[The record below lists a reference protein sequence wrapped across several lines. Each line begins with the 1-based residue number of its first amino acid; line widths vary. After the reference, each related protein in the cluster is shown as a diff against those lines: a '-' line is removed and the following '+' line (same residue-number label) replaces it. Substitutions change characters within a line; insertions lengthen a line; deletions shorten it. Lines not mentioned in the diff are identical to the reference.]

1 MAYIKLK
8 DPTAFIVKKQVI
20 RVEKLV
26 GQKNKF
32 KEVAFKKK
40 IKLTESLRREETEES
55 LEKYK
60 DRGIKIKGF
69 SIPRLGFLDS
79 IKNFLFSV
87 LFGALALKLLP
98 YLPQLKGVL
107 ITTLKIG
114 NFAIEFAGTILNA
127 MVTFIDKVYGIID
140 FGKQQAKIL
149 GGDSGVKNYEK
160 MLGMSNKVINTMLIA
175 GMLFSDL
182 ISLKAQ
188 ADSNQNAVGEI
199 GQTVAEEIK
208 KRQGFRASIQAAGRV
223 IGGVAKSAGIV
234 LLVGLASSLLGEL
247 SFQQRKFTK
256 KLENDVAYQLKKA
269 ERDPNPITRALK
281 LVTYNAALPGL
292 RYFNFVSTGVGTL
305 LDIIGAPF
313 RYLGELVNLG
323 IMSLTGDASGIK
335 KQRENLG
342 KLDARI
348 REQIREVVNTL
359 SLGTLAKEKGSFGS
373 LYGSSAT
380 TAMGYASGGAVTRE
394 GQEAIGGVIT
404 RTGGKKAISRTLEIP
419 MSPLNPG
426 SSVGGQLNYID
437 PDTKEQKK
445 SSNIETFFPNPKD
458 SKYINSYQYL
468 TGSYNVVSSGEFLKP
483 FLQMPIKIIMGNGSS
498 EGDYNSL
505 ASSVNSLFVTILRRT
520 LVPGARKSLA
530 DELGFVDIFSWA
542 RDSIRVSMIDPVNEI
557 LKSLKEQ
564 FMLKSGDGPGLVK
577 DAAAGSGGASDGGGG
592 AEAGGI
598 QDASISAGEMDL
610 FTRMVYAEAG
620 GEGKTGMSL
629 VARAILNRA
638 GLIQSGK
645 VRPGTFNARSG
656 SITDVIKAPVQF
668 SPMTDGRI
676 NQKLSDSQISQ
687 AKDAITLAQN
697 PAQLMSALKSE
708 GLDDASI
715 KKLVASTGFRNK
727 SVARYDASQ
736 DVNEVNYKRHT
747 FNTAGNRALAVPQA
761 VAISKEGSIAG
772 ESKGSQGKTSEAANR
787 LLKEFPQIKTKS
799 NPQQIYASGL
809 GFWLK
814 KNFNVPADDGM
825 KPGGRG
831 DYADPPGAPYG
842 GMESPDHGGV
852 VASHRGRGHYLGK
865 ALDLGANGGRLGT
878 DQDKLFPYVQ
888 KFLNTYGLNN
898 SKTFPQTLHAT
909 GETYSPVGPRGG
921 PDGGHNDHLHVE
933 FKEGGPVNK
942 TDYALTHPGEYVVDA
957 DSVKLFGIQFYDII
971 NKVEMVSQR
980 KNASIKLI
988 SILSEYTEDGFVNK
1002 DHYTYK
1008 FLPPEVITIP
1018 GPGFEIASS
1027 SGFGGGGGGDDDPSK
1042 DGLEQ
1047 R

>member
-8 DPTAFIVKKQVI
+8 DPTAFIIKKQVI
-20 RVEKLV
+20 QVEKLV

-55 LEKYK
+55 LEKYEDK
-60 DRGIKIKGF
+60 GKKVKGF
-69 SIPRLGFLDS
+69 STPRLGFLDS

-114 NFAIEFAGTILNA
+114 NFAVEFAGTILNA
-127 MVTFIDKVYGIID
+127 MVTFVDKVYGIID

-160 MLGMSNKVINTMLIA
+160 MLGMTNKVINTMLIA

-182 ISLKAQ
+182 IFLKAQ
-188 ADSNQNAVGEI
+188 ADSSQNAVGEI
-199 GQTVAEEIK
+199 GETVAEEIK
-208 KRQGFRASIQAAGRV
+208 KRQGFRASIQAAGRT

-256 KLENDVAYQLKKA
+256 KLENDVAYQLKEA
-269 ERDPNPITRALK
+269 ESDPNPITRALK
-281 LVTYNAALPGL
+281 LVAYNAALPGL
-292 RYFNFVSTGVGTL
+292 RFFNFVSTGVGTL

-323 IMSLTGDASGIK
+323 IMSLTGDAGGIK

-380 TAMGYASGGAVTRE
+380 KAMGYASGGAVTRE

-404 RTGGKKAISRTLEIP
+404 RTGGKRAISRTFEIP

-426 SSVGGQLNYID
+426 ADVGGQMNYVN
-437 PDTKEQKK
+437 PDTKKPTK

-458 SKYINSYQYL
+458 SQYINSYEYL

-483 FLQMPIKIIMGNGSS
+483 FLQMPIKMIMGNGSS

-505 ASSVNSLFVTILRRT
+505 ASSVNNLFVTILRRT
-520 LVPGARKSLA
+520 LVPGTKKSLA

-542 RDSIRVSMIDPVNEI
+542 RDSIRKSMIDPVNEI
-557 LKSLKEQ
+557 LQSLKEQ
-564 FMLKSGDGPGLVK
+564 FMLKSGAGPGTVK
-577 DAAAGSGGASDGGGG
+577 GAGASGASGEGDTSGGSGGASYGTPEMKALLDVLAHAEGTTNNRNG
-592 AEAGGI
+592 ATGPPGYSTWAGFQIHGPTDLTNQTI
-598 QDASISAGEMDL
+598 QQVHDLQTSFLKAGKQRVTGSAVVGRYQFKGL
-610 FTRMVYAEAG
+610 
-620 GEGKTGMSL
+620 
-629 VARAILNRA
+629 LNFAKQA
-638 GLIQSGK
+638 GLNPDVDKFSPTNQDKMAIKEIERVGVNSKILKLEGL
-645 VRPGTFNARSG
+645 TTRSL
-656 SITDVIKAPVQF
+656 DKLAPVWASLPYSPKGGKSYYGQSYKNPDDLIALYKKQLGIKQTEMATDLNSNSGELRNRSSGTGKNIQAISHPDTGSGYTVAGLKDDQGRPAVF
-668 SPMTDGRI
+668 SLKAADAFGRMM
-676 NQKLSDSQISQ
+676 SDSKGVVRGSDIASSQ
-687 AKDAITLAQN
+687 RSPAKN
-697 PAQLMSALKSE
+697 
-708 GLDDASI
+708 AS
-715 KKLVASTGFRNK
+715 L
-727 SVARYDASQ
+727 
-736 DVNEVNYKRHT
+736 
-747 FNTAGNRALAVPQA
+747 
-761 VAISKEGSIAG
+761 
-772 ESKGSQGKTSEAANR
+772 
-787 LLKEFPQIKTKS
+787 
-799 NPQQIYASGL
+799 
-809 GFWLK
+809 
-814 KNFNVPADDGM
+814 
-825 KPGGRG
+825 
-831 DYADPPGAPYG
+831 PGAAKNSNHLYG
-842 GMESPDHGGV
+842 NALDIHGSSQTWMRRNGKKYGWIVNDYDGSHGG
-852 VASHRGRGHYLGK
+852 HFDFKGY
-865 ALDLGANGGRLGT
+865 
-878 DQDKLFPYVQ
+878 
-888 KFLNTYGLNN
+888 
-898 SKTFPQTLHAT
+898 
-909 GETYSPVGPRGG
+909 
-921 PDGGHNDHLHVE
+921 
-933 FKEGGPVNK
+933 KEGGPVNK

-971 NKVEMVSQR
+971 NKVEMISQR
-980 KNASIKLI
+980 KNASNMLI
-988 SILSEYTEDGFVNK
+988 SILSQYTEDGYPETE
-1002 DHYTYK
+1002 DDYK
-1008 FLPPEVITIP
+1008 YLVPAPVYVMIP
-1018 GPGFEIASS
+1018 GPVVEIASS
-1027 SGFGGGGGGDDDPSK
+1027 SGSGSGGSGDDDTSK

>member
-8 DPTAFIVKKQVI
+8 DPTAFIIKKQVI
-20 RVEKLV
+20 QVEKLV

-60 DRGIKIKGF
+60 DRGSKIKGF
-69 SIPRLGFLDS
+69 STPRLGFLDS
-79 IKNFLFSV
+79 VKNFLFSV
-87 LFGALALKLLP
+87 LFGAISLKLLP

-127 MVTFIDKVYGIID
+127 MVTFVDKVYGIID

-182 ISLKAQ
+182 ILLKAQ
-188 ADSNQNAVGEI
+188 ADSNQNAIGEI

-269 ERDPNPITRALK
+269 ERDPNPITRILK
-281 LVTYNAALPGL
+281 LVAYNAALPGL
-292 RYFNFVSTGVGTL
+292 RFFNFVSTGVGTL

-373 LYGSSAT
+373 LYGSGAT
-380 TAMGYASGGAVTRE
+380 KAMGYASGGAVTRE
-394 GQEAIGGVIT
+394 GQEAIGGAIT
-404 RTGGKKAISRTLEIP
+404 RTGGKKSISRTFEIP

-437 PDTKEQKK
+437 PDTKEQTK

-458 SKYINSYQYL
+458 PKYINSYEYL

-520 LVPGARKSLA
+520 LVPGTRKSLA

-542 RDSIRVSMIDPVNEI
+542 RDSIRTSMIDPVNEI

-564 FMLKSGDGPGLVK
+564 FMLKSGSGPGIIK
-577 DAAAGSGGASDGGGG
+577 DAAAGSGAESG
-592 AEAGGI
+592 AETGGI

-645 VRPGTFNARSG
+645 VGPGTFNAKSG
-656 SITDVIKAPVQF
+656 SITDVINGRGQF

-761 VAISKEGSIAG
+761 VDISKEGSSSNTNGNISSGTGGTYGKNPAG
-772 ESKGSQGKTSEAANR
+772 TKTA
-787 LLKEFPQIKTKS
+787 
-799 NPQQIYASGL
+799 
-809 GFWLK
+809 
-814 KNFNVPADDGM
+814 
-825 KPGGRG
+825 G
-831 DYADPPGAPYG
+831 D
-842 GMESPDHGGV
+842 
-852 VASHRGRGHYLGK
+852 LGK
-865 ALDLGANGGRLGT
+865 YIYQTLRPGPDFSQVSEHPNFGGSFRRSYRSWHNVDRAVDIGGYWPKDQVKILAKVEEFNRKNNVRPVELLYGKLGT
-878 DQDKLFPYVQ
+878 PES
-888 KFLNTYGLNN
+888 G
-898 SKTFPQTLHAT
+898 SH
-909 GETYSPVGPRGG
+909 G
-921 PDGGHNDHLHVE
+921 DHVHVAY
-933 FKEGGPVNK
+933 KEGGPVNK
-942 TDYALTHPGEYVVDA
+942 TDYALTHPGEYVIDA

-971 NKVEMVSQR
+971 NKVEMISQR
-980 KNASIKLI
+980 KNASNMLI
-988 SILSEYTEDGFVNK
+988 SILSQYTEDGFPETE
-1002 DHYTYK
+1002 DDYK
-1008 FLPPEVITIP
+1008 YPVPAPVYVMIP
-1018 GPGFEIASS
+1018 GPVVEIASS
-1027 SGFGGGGGGDDDPSK
+1027 SGSGSGGGGGNDDPSK